1 MTASAQLPP
10 MRGGIAGA
18 TTEAGAY
25 GGSRAAPPYPQVSS
39 ATVFRRF
46 HGQWWPG
53 CVSKRFAKGVESGE
67 IHRGIFT
74 TCQCTPVVRQVVN
87 GVKCRHDPVD
97 TLITAA
103 NTVLNQ

>member
-18 TTEAGAY
+18 TEAAAY

-46 HGQWWPG
+46 HVQRWPG
-53 CVSKRFAKGVESGE
+53 CVSSENGKPSGL
-67 IHRGIFT
+67 G
-74 TCQCTPVVRQVVN
+74 
-87 GVKCRHDPVD
+87 K
-97 TLITAA
+97 TAA
-103 NTVLNQ
+103 HGEHMDEEQSGDVHW

>member
-18 TTEAGAY
+18 TAEAGAY

-46 HGQWWPG
+46 HVQRWPG

-67 IHRGIFT
+67 IQRNFYYVSMHTSGKTGGKWCKISS
-74 TCQCTPVVRQVVN
+74 
-87 GVKCRHDPVD
+87 
-97 TLITAA
+97 
-103 NTVLNQ
+103 

>member
-46 HGQWWPG
+46 HVQRWPG
-53 CVSKRFAKGVESGE
+53 CVS
-67 IHRGIFT
+67 
-74 TCQCTPVVRQVVN
+74 
-87 GVKCRHDPVD
+87 
-97 TLITAA
+97 
-103 NTVLNQ
+103 